1 MGEEDPEKTTED
13 GTNGEEKKAS
23 PERREGL
30 LERAKKGI
38 EKVKEMLLGKT
49 MLKNREDGSI
59 RIVKDVTSRK
69 AEEEEFNVD
78 DLIDEGEEVSVE
90 MRRLGTGR
98 RTQMTRGVDR
108 DQDQDRRRVATA
120 FWGNWRRRKRMR
132 NWKRGTRKIGKGKE
146 RM

>member
-1 MGEEDPEKTTED
+1 METATDNMEMMVMGEEDPETTTED

-59 RIVKDVTSRK
+59 RIVKDLPTCHVLHYPYNLLYSSTLS
-69 AEEEEFNVD
+69 F
-78 DLIDEGEEVSVE
+78 LIVS
-90 MRRLGTGR
+90 L
-98 RTQMTRGVDR
+98 
-108 DQDQDRRRVATA
+108 
-120 FWGNWRRRKRMR
+120 
-132 NWKRGTRKIGKGKE
+132 
-146 RM
+146 

>member
-1 MGEEDPEKTTED
+1 METATENMEMMEMGEEDLETTTED
-13 GTNGEEKKAS
+13 GANGEEKKAS

-30 LERAKKGI
+30 LEWAKKGK

-78 DLIDEGEEVSVE
+78 DLIDEGEEVSME
-90 MRRLGTGR
+90 IEKARDGKKDTDDKRSGQGSGSG
-98 RTQMTRGVDR
+98 QMTGGL
-108 DQDQDRRRVATA
+108 Q
-120 FWGNWRRRKRMR
+120 FFG
-132 NWKRGTRKIGKGKE
+132 
-146 RM
+146 